1 MEVPVKRKELRPCR
15 MLARPLAA
23 SKRKAGLREESVLGF
38 RESSIWLPFATS
50 ATDDGLRVG
59 KEDTPSRREKTR
71 QSILQSESF
80 ILGGLGGIAT
90 LAWWWE
96 EDVANIHT
104 SYT

>member
-1 MEVPVKRKELRPCR
+1 
-15 MLARPLAA
+15 MLARPLTA

-38 RESSIWLPFATS
+38 RESAIWFPS
-50 ATDDGLRVG
+50 VTDDGLRAG

-71 QSILQSESF
+71 QSILQLESF

-90 LAWWWE
+90 LACWWE

-104 SYT
+104 SYKQDFEIAQTNISA